1 MLSDN
6 FKEVEMSNIIEDLYY
21 NNLEPQELQID
32 ITPKLKEKL
41 KILSNKEEQLRER
54 LTAENL
60 ELFNDYAMCCTELS
74 CLSCVDAFIS
84 GFKIGGR
91 IINETFSN

>member
-21 NNLEPQELQID
+21 NNLEPQELQND

-41 KILSNKEEQLRER
+41 RILSSKEEQLRER

-74 CLSCVDAFIS
+74 CLSCADAFIS
-84 GFKIGGR
+84 GFKIGGK
-91 IINETFSN
+91 IIYETFED

>member
-1 MLSDN
+1 MLSNN

-21 NNLEPQELQID
+21 GNIEPQELHTA

-41 KILSNKEEQLRER
+41 RILSNKEEQLRER

-60 ELFNDYAMCCTELS
+60 ELFNEYAMCCTELS
-74 CLSCVDAFIS
+74 CLSCADAFIS
-84 GFKIGGR
+84 GFKIGGK
-91 IINETFSN
+91 IIHETFSN

>member
-1 MLSDN
+1 
-6 FKEVEMSNIIEDLYY
+6 MSHVIENLFYGNI
-21 NNLEPQELQID
+21 EPQELKTD

-74 CLSCVDAFIS
+74 CLSCADAFIS
-84 GFKIGGR
+84 GFKLGGKL
-91 IINETFSN
+91 IYDMFLG

>member
-1 MLSDN
+1 
-6 FKEVEMSNIIEDLYY
+6 MSNIIEDLYY
-21 NNLEPQELQID
+21 NNLEPQELQTD

-41 KILSNKEEQLRER
+41 RILSNKEEQLRER

-74 CLSCVDAFIS
+74 CLSCADAFIS
-84 GFKIGGR
+84 GFKLGGK
-91 IINETFSN
+91 IIYETFEN

>member
-1 MLSDN
+1 
-6 FKEVEMSNIIEDLYY
+6 MSNIIEDLYY
-21 NNLEPQELQID
+21 NNLAPIEN

-41 KILSNKEEQLRER
+41 RILSGKEEKLRGR

-74 CLSCVDAFIS
+74 CLSCADAFES
-84 GFKIGGR
+84 GVKIGGR
-91 IINETFSN
+91 LIYDIFID